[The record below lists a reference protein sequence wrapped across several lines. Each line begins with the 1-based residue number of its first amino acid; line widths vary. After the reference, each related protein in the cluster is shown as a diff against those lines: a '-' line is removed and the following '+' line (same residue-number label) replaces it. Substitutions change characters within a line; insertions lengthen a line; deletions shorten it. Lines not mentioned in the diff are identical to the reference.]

1 MGIHDGHRD
10 RMKQEF
16 LQGGLSA
23 FSDVRAL
30 ELLLFYSR
38 LRGDVNPT
46 AHALLDTF
54 GSLAGVL
61 DAEPE
66 QLLTV
71 PGVGENTAIL
81 LKLVP
86 ALAAKYLASRADS
99 DTIVRTSR
107 DLQAIFAPHFFGA
120 KNEISCLACFDAKL
134 KLLGVRKLSEGT
146 PLGTEIGV
154 RQIATAALSL
164 NATAVV
170 LAHNHPS
177 GLASPSDEDI
187 STTRYVHGVLR
198 SLDITLYD
206 HVILADDDM
215 VSLRDSGY
223 FMAFY

>member
-1 MGIHDGHRD
+1 MGTHDGHRG

-23 FSDVRAL
+23 FSEVRAL

-38 LRGDVNPT
+38 LQGDVNPT

-54 GSLAGVL
+54 GTLAGVL

-71 PGVGENTAIL
+71 PGVGENTAVL

-86 ALAAKYLASRADS
+86 ALAAKYLASRTSAANVIQD
-99 DTIVRTSR
+99 SR
-107 DLQAIFAPHFFGA
+107 DLHALFAPYFFGA
-120 KNEISCLACFDAKL
+120 KNEMTYLACLDSKL
-134 KLLGVRKLSEGT
+134 KVLGVRKLDEGT
-146 PLGTEIGV
+146 PDQTNMDS
-154 RQIATAALSL
+154 RQIAATALSL

-170 LAHNHPS
+170 LAHNHVS
-177 GLASPSDEDI
+177 GVALPSDADI
-187 STTRYVHGVLR
+187 SATRYLYQTLRGVG
-198 SLDITLYD
+198 ITLYD

-215 VSLRDSGY
+215 LSLRDSNC
-223 FMAFY
+223 FAAF

>member
-1 MGIHDGHRD
+1 MGTHDGHRD

-54 GSLAGVL
+54 GSLAGVM

-99 DTIVRTSR
+99 ETIVRSSQ
-107 DLQAIFAPHFFGA
+107 DLQTIFTPYFFGA
-120 KNEISCLACFDAKL
+120 KNEMSCLACFDAKL

-164 NATAVV
+164 NATAVA

-177 GLASPSDEDI
+177 GLATPSDEDI

>member
-1 MGIHDGHRD
+1 MGTHDGHRN

-16 LQGGLSA
+16 LQGGLAS

-38 LRGDVNPT
+38 MQGDVNPT
-46 AHALLDTF
+46 AHALLDAF

-86 ALAAKYLASRADS
+86 ALAAKYLASRTDP

-107 DLQAIFAPHFFGA
+107 DLRSIFAPYFFGA
-120 KNEISCLACFDAKL
+120 KNEMSYLACFDGKL
-134 KLLGVRKLSEGT
+134 KLLGVRKLSEGS
-146 PLGTEIGV
+146 PLGTDIGV

-187 STTRYVHGVLR
+187 STTRYVHEVLR
-198 SLDITLYD
+198 KLDITLYD
-206 HVILADDDM
+206 HVILVDDDM
-215 VSLRDSGY
+215 VSLRDSGC